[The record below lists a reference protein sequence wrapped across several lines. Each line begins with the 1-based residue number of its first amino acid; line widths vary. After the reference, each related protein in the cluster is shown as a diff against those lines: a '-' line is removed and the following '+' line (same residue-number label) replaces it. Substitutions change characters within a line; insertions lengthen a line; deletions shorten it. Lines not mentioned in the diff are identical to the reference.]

1 MPQRTTVV
9 VGAVDEGN
17 RAQDFY
23 PVLAYLRDTSS
34 PSQRPLY
41 NIIRDHMDER
51 LAAAALLQHTYPGG
65 LRSYEL
71 VILHDHLLKRFTISS
86 TRETPSMDLF
96 KALIG
101 AR

>member
-9 VGAVDEGN
+9 VGAVDAGN
-17 RAQDFY
+17 GPEDFY
-23 PVLAYLRDTSS
+23 AVFAYLRDTCS

-41 NIIRDHMDER
+41 NAIRDHMDEH
-51 LAAAALLQHTYPGG
+51 LKAAALLQHAFPGG
-65 LRSYEL
+65 ERSYEL
-71 VILHDHLLKRFTISS
+71 VILHNHLLKRFTLSS
-86 TRETPSMDLF
+86 TREAPSMDLF